1 MSIIVDDAATL
12 ISQFDVRYFRIYGYM
27 CLSRRQCTL
36 KRSSSLIHRVFKTT
50 QNSKQILVVQIR
62 LKYNVYPFSSLQTWL
77 SWNVCNLNAS
87 LYIFL
92 YLIMKLTKRWHKRF
106 NMLVFLVSNVFPLF
120 CFISMYYRCKCC
132 NRTMLELLFM

>member
-12 ISQFDVRYFRIYGYM
+12 ISHFDVRYFRIYGCM

-36 KRSSSLIHRVFKTT
+36 KRSSS
-50 QNSKQILVVQIR
+50 KQILVVQIN

-77 SWNVCNLNAS
+77 SWNVCNLNPS

-120 CFISMYYRCKCC
+120 CFISMYYRCKYWS
-132 NRTMLELLFM
+132 RTMLELLFM